1 MGKRTEL
8 PVKQRREAVLS
19 LLRREELGVVIA
31 RRYSVSE
38 TLLCHWRDKFLAAG
52 KAALAD
58 STRKGA
64 SNRDQRIAEFEQQIE
79 KRDQVIAS

>member
-38 TLLCHWRDKFLAAG
+38 TSLCP
-52 KAALAD
+52 
-58 STRKGA
+58 A
-64 SNRDQRIAEFEQQIE
+64 SPENGMSRRLGYNQPYR
-79 KRDQVIAS
+79 R

>member
-19 LLRREELGVVIA
+19 LLRREEPGVVIA
-31 RRYSVSE
+31 RCHSVSE
-38 TLLCHWRDKFLAAG
+38 TSLCRWRDEFLAAG

-58 STRKGA
+58 GTRKA
-64 SNRDQRIAEFEQQIE
+64 PATAISELLNSSNRSRSAT
-79 KRDQVIAS
+79 KLLAS